1 LILIDAIR
9 RRASRDYA
17 LEGGEAMKPNAETN
31 AFSQSNR
38 SDTPETDAGPVSK
51 RQRTPI
57 RIVPKGWGREVWL
70 VNDELYCGK
79 ILEIVKGKRC
89 SLHFHKLKN
98 RVVFPSC
105 RTAQGVRQGSAD
117 G

>member
-1 LILIDAIR
+1 
-9 RRASRDYA
+9 
-17 LEGGEAMKPNAETN
+17 MKPNAETN

-70 VNDELYCGK
+70 VNNELYCGK